1 MKLSQLAR
9 EPQLIKVTLDDADL
23 VTEYGEAIEFWT
35 WDRQPM
41 DTFMKMASVNPE
53 DTSTILL
60 AVRALVLT
68 ETGDPV
74 LSETATLPTKVML
87 RVIETVVEGLG
98 K

>member
-9 EPQLIKVTLDDADL
+9 EPQLIKITLDDADL

-41 DTFMKMASVNPE
+41 STFMKMASVKPE
-53 DTSTILL
+53 DTSTILA

-68 ETGDPV
+68 EAGEPV

-87 RVIETVVEGLG
+87 RVIEAVVEGLG